1 VKSAD
6 KPRVLV
12 VYNRDFESAESDP
25 ENCARADIRGTAD
38 DVVRALGGGDHQ
50 VDALGVTEDLLGA
63 VAKIVATAPDV
74 VFNLCESID
83 GVSSLEPLL
92 PLLLERAGLAYTGS
106 SPLTLGLA
114 LHKHK
119 AKDVLR
125 GAGVPTPDAVVLTR
139 PDISGV
145 ALPFPL
151 IVKPARE
158 DASVGITRDSV
169 VHDRAALERQV
180 TFVLARYRQPVLVE
194 RYIEGREIYVS
205 MLDRP
210 GEEVEILPLHEIDFS
225 EMPAGRPRI
234 VSFEGK
240 WVETSPEFTGT
251 RPVPCEGLTPASLA
265 RIARVA
271 RTAFAAMELR
281 DYARLDLR
289 LSADGTPY
297 VIDVNPNC
305 DLSARAGFARAAQAA
320 GLDYPA
326 VIRRIVALTLPRR
339 PHGNAIPLNVRPRVH
354 HRNPVPPGDPMA
366 PVAPV
371 PVLPV
376 GSTLPV
382 LGDRPVRRRAR
393 SG

>member
-25 ENCARADIRGTAD
+25 ENCSRADIRGTAD
-38 DVVRALGGGDHQ
+38 DVVHALGGGDYK
-50 VDALGVTEDLLGA
+50 VDALGVTADLLGS
-63 VAKIVATAPDV
+63 VAKIVAAAPDV

-92 PLLLERAGLAYTGS
+92 PLLLERSGLAYTGS

-125 GAGVPTPDAVVLTR
+125 GAGVPTPEAAVLTT
-139 PDISGV
+139 PDVSQV
-145 ALPFPL
+145 QLPFPL

-158 DASVGITRDSV
+158 DASVGITSASV

-210 GEEVEILPLHEIDFS
+210 GDQIEILPLHEIDFS

-240 WVETSPEFTGT
+240 WVESSPEFNGT
-251 RPVPCEGLTPASLA
+251 KPVPCVGLTDAALA
-265 RIARVA
+265 RIAQVA
-271 RTAFAAMELR
+271 RTAFAALELR

-320 GLDYPA
+320 GLDYDA
-326 VIRRIVALTLPRR
+326 VVRRIVALALPRR
-339 PHGNAIPLNVRPRVH
+339 PRGDTIPLAVRPRVTP
-354 HRNPVPPGDPMA
+354 RNPI
-366 PVAPV
+366 
-371 PVLPV
+371 LPV
-376 GSTLPV
+376 NSTLPTMPTLPA
-382 LGDRPVRRRAR
+382 LGDRPARRRAR
-393 SG
+393 TG